1 MTNLIHVN
9 FTDQYHSI
17 FGRGTAIVSRGF
29 LTPYFL
35 KISLYCLPTRH
46 KQRHT
51 AQSGANRLVDP
62 YRYINTTCYML
73 TTGFCITLNNLLIS
87 IRLSSSR
94 ETKRILI
101 EMMQMSKRHTGT
113 SGFST
118 VGGACGASPP
128 SYDFFR
134 NVPPSKPMPSMGCT
148 PHLKMTPS
156 PPSHLKNTSS
166 LPLKSEAPFHE
177 MIPRKKHNK

>member
-51 AQSGANRLVDP
+51 AQSGANRPVDP

-73 TTGFCITLNNLLIS
+73 TTGICITLNNLLIS

-113 SGFST
+113 SGFPT
-118 VGGACGASPP
+118 VG
-128 SYDFFR
+128 FFPKR
-134 NVPPSKPMPSMGCT
+134 PPSKTMPSMGCT
-148 PHLKMTPS
+148 PHLKMPPP
-156 PPSHLKNTSS
+156 PPSHLKNTSV
-166 LPLKSEAPFHE
+166 PLKSEAPFHE

>member
-17 FGRGTAIVSRGF
+17 FGRGTVIVSRGF
-29 LTPYFL
+29 LTPNFL
-35 KISLYCLPTRH
+35 KISLYCLPTRN

-113 SGFST
+113 SGFPT
-118 VGGACGASPP
+118 VGRGGGGMWGVPAILR
-128 SYDFFR
+128 FFPKR
-134 NVPPSKPMPSMGCT
+134 PPSKTMPSMGCT
-148 PHLKMTPS
+148 PHLKMTP
-156 PPSHLKNTSS
+156 
-166 LPLKSEAPFHE
+166 LP
-177 MIPRKKHNK
+177 I